1 MARFTSPVQQPFAP
15 LSRVAPLYLDQAL
28 MDIEKNMQAQ
38 RIYPTEVYRGYE
50 KVNQYRKDHGMWYST
65 GEGAKSF
72 EGHIYQADDQKGLLT
87 VGIRY
92 NDYLRYVDIGVGLT
106 GDVHVRARTGF
117 APQRTSNDI
126 FAASGTASKANR
138 TVRPLCE
145 PYAGCATAI
154 DNILPTSTV
163 IKVALK
169 LSRHWKDM
177 ANMLNPHS
185 NFNSTQTR
193 LWQI

>member
-106 GDVHVRARTGF
+106 GDVHVRASDVDRTRPAKNLKRYIRGKWDRKQGKSHRP
-117 APQRTSNDI
+117 AIMRTIRRLRDRYRQYLADFYGYQGGI
-126 FAASGTASKANR
+126 EIIKA
-138 TVRPLCE
+138 LE
-145 PYAGCATAI
+145 GYGEYAKYT
-154 DNILPTSTV
+154 
-163 IKVALK
+163 
-169 LSRHWKDM
+169 
-177 ANMLNPHS
+177 
-185 NFNSTQTR
+185 F
-193 LWQI
+193 